1 MGGASSTSPVFTP
14 VKWDEVE
21 LVSPAMTKRAVIQ
34 KIVASLQTELETY
47 TRAAKASHAEAT
59 AEENRAENKY
69 DTRGLEASYLAAGQ
83 ANKIVEL
90 EESISAFDALRGR
103 KFNEA
108 EGIDVG
114 ALIEITQDG
123 ERAHFFIGPSAGG
136 IEIKT
141 RGTEV
146 LVITPQS
153 PLGSQLKGAKQGAK
167 IKINLAGRKQLVE
180 ILNAF

>member
-1 MGGASSTSPVFTP
+1 
-14 VKWDEVE
+14 
-21 LVSPAMTKRAVIQ
+21 MTKRLVIQ
-34 KIVASLQTELETY
+34 KIIETLQSEMETY
-47 TRAAKASHAEAT
+47 VRAAKFSHAEAT

-83 ANKIVEL
+83 ANKIVEI
-90 EESISAFDALRGR
+90 EESIAAFDALRER

-108 EGIDVG
+108 DGIDIG
-114 ALIEITQDG
+114 ALIEISQDG
-123 ERAHFFIGPSAGG
+123 ERAHYFIGPSAGG

-141 RGTEV
+141 RETEV

>member
-1 MGGASSTSPVFTP
+1 
-14 VKWDEVE
+14 
-21 LVSPAMTKRAVIQ
+21 MTKSLVIQ
-34 KIVASLQTELETY
+34 KVIETLQSEMETY
-47 TRAAKASHAEAT
+47 VRAAKFSHAEAT

-83 ANKIVEL
+83 ANKIVEI
-90 EESISAFDALRGR
+90 EESIAAFDALRER
-103 KFNEA
+103 KFSEA
-108 EGIDVG
+108 DGIDIG
-114 ALIEITQDG
+114 ALIEISQDG
-123 ERAHFFIGPSAGG
+123 ERAHYFIGPSAGG

-141 RGTEV
+141 RGTKV

-167 IKINLAGRKQLVE
+167 MKINLADRKQLVE

>member
-1 MGGASSTSPVFTP
+1 
-14 VKWDEVE
+14 
-21 LVSPAMTKRAVIQ
+21 MTKRLVIQ
-34 KIVASLQTELETY
+34 KIIETLQSEMETY
-47 TRAAKASHAEAT
+47 VRAAKFSHAEAT

-83 ANKIVEL
+83 ANKIVEI
-90 EESISAFDALRGR
+90 EESIAAFDALRER
-103 KFNEA
+103 KFSEA
-108 EGIDVG
+108 DGIDIG
-114 ALIEITQDG
+114 ALIEISQDG
-123 ERAHFFIGPSAGG
+123 ERAHYFIGPSAGG